1 VTIIVLG
8 GRSRGAAGV
17 RRDTS
22 RLRYTVD
29 WLQLR
34 IDFDSTT
41 RLQYDC
47 AATIR

>member
-1 VTIIVLG
+1 MTIIVLG
-8 GRSRGAAGV
+8 GRSRCAAGV

-29 WLQLR
+29 WLRL
-34 IDFDSTT
+34 DFDSTM